1 MDEKKKKWKKSAD
14 IYAPPATAEAVAIIE
29 KPEPPPVKLEP
40 EKPKPGRLV
49 RVNPGRL
56 DRIRG

>member
-1 MDEKKKKWKKSAD
+1 MDEKKKKKSTWLE
-14 IYAPPATAEAVAIIE
+14 APPATAEAKIAE
-29 KPEPPPVKLEP
+29 KEAPPEKLEP